1 MSDVEASETDHAQGA
16 EEPPK
21 RGRGRPKGSLNK
33 ATIARREAE
42 EAVTEMPL
50 EAIVEADDEA
60 APAAKP
66 KRASRKKAAPPPETV
81 PDDLRSAADG
91 LRPAAKPHPHPPEPE
106 TVPEPEPVPQPPQ
119 APRIPDRSA
128 ARAAEGGMPA
138 KPKRAPRKPRVLPA
152 LPAAP
157 RPAVGGERASPG
169 GGAASASASATL
181 LHEAS
186 LLDIMRA
193 GLEHARTKHK
203 RDRVAQYDAMF
214 AY

>member
-1 MSDVEASETDHAQGA
+1 MSDV

-21 RGRGRPKGSLNK
+21 RGRGRPAGSLNRSTLAK
-33 ATIARREAE
+33 RAAAEAAA
-42 EAVTEMPL
+42 AVDESVSDTVPEMPL
-50 EAIVEADDEA
+50 EAIVEEADDEA

-66 KRASRKKAAPPPETV
+66 KRASRKKA
-81 PDDLRSAADG
+81 DDLRSAAE
-91 LRPAAKPHPHPPEPE
+91 PHPPEPE

-119 APRIPDRSA
+119 APRIPDR
-128 ARAAEGGMPA
+128 MPA
-138 KPKRAPRKPRVLPA
+138 KPKHAPRKPRVLPA

-157 RPAVGGERASPG
+157 RPAVGGK
-169 GGAASASASATL
+169 AAPL

>member
-1 MSDVEASETDHAQGA
+1 MSDVEASETGHAQGA

-66 KRASRKKAAPPPETV
+66 KRASRKKAAPLPETV
-81 PDDLRSAADG
+81 PDDLRSAAE
-91 LRPAAKPHPHPPEPE
+91 PHPPEPE

-119 APRIPDRSA
+119 APRIPDR
-128 ARAAEGGMPA
+128 MPA

-157 RPAVGGERASPG
+157 RPAVGGERASPE
-169 GGAASASASATL
+169 AASASASATL

>member
-1 MSDVEASETDHAQGA
+1 MSDIEASETDHAQGA

-66 KRASRKKAAPPPETV
+66 KRASRKKVAP
-81 PDDLRSAADG
+81 PDDLRSAAV
-91 LRPAAKPHPHPPEPE
+91 PHPETVPEPPEPE
-106 TVPEPEPVPQPPQ
+106 PEPEREPEPEPEPVPQPPQ
-119 APRIPDRSA
+119 APRIPDRT
-128 ARAAEGGMPA
+128 PA
-138 KPKRAPRKPRVLPA
+138 KRAPRKPRELPT

-157 RPAVGGERASPG
+157 
-169 GGAASASASATL
+169 TL

>member
-81 PDDLRSAADG
+81 PDDLRSAAE
-91 LRPAAKPHPHPPEPE
+91 PHPPEPE

-119 APRIPDRSA
+119 APRIPDR
-128 ARAAEGGMPA
+128 MPA
-138 KPKRAPRKPRVLPA
+138 KRAPRKPREPA

-157 RPAVGGERASPG
+157 RPAVGGK
-169 GGAASASASATL
+169 AAPL

>member
-81 PDDLRSAADG
+81 PDDLRSAAE
-91 LRPAAKPHPHPPEPE
+91 PHPPEPE

-119 APRIPDRSA
+119 APRIPDR
-128 ARAAEGGMPA
+128 MPA

-169 GGAASASASATL
+169 GEAASASATL

>member
-1 MSDVEASETDHAQGA
+1 MSDVEASETGHAQGA

-60 APAAKP
+60 APPAAAKP
-66 KRASRKKAAPPPETV
+66 KRASRKKAAPPPEAV
-81 PDDLRSAADG
+81 PE
-91 LRPAAKPHPHPPEPE
+91 PPEPE

-128 ARAAEGGMPA
+128 ARAADGGMPA

-157 RPAVGGERASPG
+157 RPAVGE
-169 GGAASASASATL
+169 AASASASATL

>member
-1 MSDVEASETDHAQGA
+1 MSDV

-42 EAVTEMPL
+42 DAVTEMPL

-81 PDDLRSAADG
+81 PE
-91 LRPAAKPHPHPPEPE
+91 PPEPE

-119 APRIPDRSA
+119 APRIPDR
-128 ARAAEGGMPA
+128 MPA
-138 KPKRAPRKPRVLPA
+138 KPKRAPRKPRVPPA

-157 RPAVGGERASPG
+157 RPAVGGEA
-169 GGAASASASATL
+169 ATL

>member
-66 KRASRKKAAPPPETV
+66 KRASRKKAAPPPEAV
-81 PDDLRSAADG
+81 PE
-91 LRPAAKPHPHPPEPE
+91 PPEPE

-119 APRIPDRSA
+119 APRSAQGARPASLAIPDRI
-128 ARAAEGGMPA
+128 PA
-138 KPKRAPRKPRVLPA
+138 KRAPRKPRA
-152 LPAAP
+152 PAAAAA
-157 RPAVGGERASPG
+157 PA
-169 GGAASASASATL
+169 L

>member
-81 PDDLRSAADG
+81 PE
-91 LRPAAKPHPHPPEPE
+91 PPEPE

-119 APRIPDRSA
+119 APRIPDR
-128 ARAAEGGMPA
+128 MPA

-169 GGAASASASATL
+169 GEAASASASATL

>member
-66 KRASRKKAAPPPETV
+66 KRASRKKAAPPPEAV
-81 PDDLRSAADG
+81 PE
-91 LRPAAKPHPHPPEPE
+91 PPEPE

-128 ARAAEGGMPA
+128 ARAADGGMPA
-138 KPKRAPRKPRVLPA
+138 KPKRAPRKPRELPA
-152 LPAAP
+152 LPSAP
-157 RPAVGGERASPG
+157 RPAVGG
-169 GGAASASASATL
+169 GAATL